1 MSDPDLVV
9 GTRVVANLGLQGFAV
24 VMGQF
29 LFLVGLKMS
38 SAVTASV
45 WQPSQ
50 PIWTLLIAILMGRE
64 TANRYKVGGVLLA
77 FLGCLFMVAQTSSDD
92 GTGHAVPAWIPNLCF
107 FGNCLGKSVQRPPHL
122 FPPAGTHG

>member
-1 MSDPDLVV
+1 
-9 GTRVVANLGLQGFAV
+9 
-24 VMGQF
+24 MGQF

-50 PIWTLLIAILMGRE
+50 PIWTLLFAILMGRE

-77 FLGCLFMVAQTSSDD
+77 FLGCLFMKVATENSSSS
-92 GTGHAVPAWIPNLCF
+92 L
-107 FGNCLGKSVQRPPHL
+107 
-122 FPPAGTHG
+122 